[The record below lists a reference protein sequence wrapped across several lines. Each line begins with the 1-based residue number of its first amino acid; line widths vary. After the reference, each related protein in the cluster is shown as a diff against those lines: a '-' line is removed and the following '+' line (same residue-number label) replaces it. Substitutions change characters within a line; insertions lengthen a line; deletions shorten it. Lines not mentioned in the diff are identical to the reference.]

1 MGRTVEERGC
11 GNRLAGA
18 YATARFQVLARRWV
32 VERTFS
38 WLDHHRRMSKG
49 YETLA
54 ETSEPFIYL
63 AMSRLMV
70 RRLTRS

>member
-1 MGRTVEERGC
+1 
-11 GNRLAGA
+11 
-18 YATARFQVLARRWV
+18 
-32 VERTFS
+32 
-38 WLDHHRRMSKG
+38 MSKG